1 MKAVLQELEADLGL
15 RLKAL
20 FGRCPELYGFIVEER
35 MVEGT
40 KEEAG
45 ARELELYVAG
55 IDVFPMLGSGHS
67 EKLVAQISTAL
78 ADLLEDSPEAADLL
92 AGRTFARAFH

>member
-1 MKAVLQELEADLGL
+1 MKAVQELEADLGV

-20 FGRCPELYGFIVEER
+20 FGRGPELYGFIVAER
-35 MVEGT
+35 LVEGT

-45 ARELELYVAG
+45 ARELELYIAS
-55 IDVFPMLGSGHS
+55 IDAFPMLGAGQS